1 MLRMQLI
8 RLCLFVMLFMLLST
22 LAMPPKSKKKGASS
36 QHKQSR
42 HHSHEGTAKNEQ
54 EEDLN
59 IDAFRYMASDDPLL
73 ATYNP
78 DYINDAVMQ
87 KLVLDGYLYTHEYL
101 ISQLNYIKPQ
111 IKHANEFY
119 HSILVRW
126 MTLQQDFSDAEF
138 VYAMQHEMAANLL
151 QDSLNLPTVLLQMSF
166 FDNALQTLLDG
177 RLSKAHIYNIVVN
190 LISVLSTSQSEAES
204 GNGFLR
210 RIQDTLIK
218 QYSSLSAQQRQKA
231 ESKRLKAFIKVI
243 GMQYEASEKLIEVI
257 RGIQLFDIDDVRRSI
272 RKTISTLRGE
282 GTSNSAS
289 CQFFLFLGEPFI
301 GYLQLYQV
309 LYPIVS
315 QNDKFVQQLRGV
327 HRKSRLLSL
336 QHTSQSQLSA
346 QLDNPDVGK
355 FLNQHR
361 TTDSSKLLANIN
373 RMTADFID
381 QTRQVHYMQK
391 MIEVSQSRF
400 SLNPDPIASVILQGH
415 RIYKEYSQIA
425 MPMIGQLVQ
434 VNRLREA
441 DIPHEFSPE
450 QRLQLHC
457 PSASADQRESPL
469 PCQSQSD
476 ILSSLVSK
484 VDIYESA
491 DLGDESEG
499 GVPVSN
505 GKSNFVI
512 DPYYK
517 NEVDFDIKSDSED
530 GEVQPLNDQ
539 RLSLPPSTSSSHNL
553 DSSQQL
559 VVPQINGR
567 KEICSGWKN
576 YDKYQ
581 FLMSDLL
588 MSLEY
593 AIFTPEQLFTLCQ
606 ITDGATKGGYNVK
619 YSEFL
624 SLLSE
629 FNAIITPL
637 TGSITRIT
645 VPMKGTHPLS
655 IHGPHSG
662 NVELGRRVIK
672 GAKRV
677 LNYYEILPENFQPL
691 HG

>member
-8 RLCLFVMLFMLLST
+8 RICLFVMLFMLLST

-78 DYINDAVMQ
+78 DYIDDAVMQ

-204 GNGFLR
+204 GNGLLR

-218 QYSSLSAQQRQKA
+218 QYSSLFSQQRQKA

-243 GMQYEASEKLIEVI
+243 GIQYEASEKLIEVI

-282 GTSNSAS
+282 GSSNSAS
-289 CQFFLFLGEPFI
+289 CQFFLFLGEPYI

-346 QLDNPDVGK
+346 YIDNPDVGK

-361 TTDSSKLLANIN
+361 TTDSGKLLANIN
-373 RMTADFID
+373 RMTVDFID

-425 MPMIGQLVQ
+425 MPMIEQSVQ

-441 DIPHEFSPE
+441 DIPHEFAPE

-469 PCQSQSD
+469 PCQSESD
-476 ILSSLVSK
+476 ILSNRVSEL
-484 VDIYESA
+484 DISEST
-491 DLGDESEG
+491 DLGDDSEEA
-499 GVPVSN
+499 VPVANESN
-505 GKSNFVI
+505 VVI
-512 DPYYK
+512 DPQYRD
-517 NEVDFDIKSDSED
+517 EVDFDIKSDSED
-530 GEVQPLNDQ
+530 GEVQPSNDY
-539 RLSLPPSTSSSHNL
+539 RLSLPASSGASHNL
-553 DSSQQL
+553 DSSQ
-559 VVPQINGR
+559 VAVPLLYGR

-588 MSLEY
+588 ISREY
-593 AIFTPEQLFTLCQ
+593 VIFTPEQLFTLCQ

-619 YSEFL
+619 YKDFL
-624 SLLSE
+624 SLLAE
-629 FNAIITPL
+629 FDADVTHL
-637 TGSITRIT
+637 TGSISRIT
-645 VPMKGTHPLS
+645 IPMKGTHPLS

-662 NVELGRRVIK
+662 NVELGRGVIK
-672 GAKRV
+672 GARRV
-677 LNYYEILPENFQPL
+677 LDYYEILPENFLPL
-691 HG
+691 YG